1 MLGAGERAGGVGG
14 FGAGKGAGAAL
25 SGVWGLRGEEGAL
38 LELSL
43 GSAVSPY
50 SVGRNGGHRAERWCD
65 RVWGVVW
72 PWRRAGGCLCCSV
85 PFRELRALLSG
96 FVIFPLGWG
105 SSRALQPAASGA
117 FPTGTVAESTAHPSG
132 HVHSPLPFGG

>member
-1 MLGAGERAGGVGG
+1 MCEMGAGLGGYRGDGGLREGGVWRLCWAVDVWGGMGWGEGQRWGLWGAGGGGAELGGIWGIRGAAGRWVLGGIGVRGAGAGERAGGVGG

-50 SVGRNGGHRAERWCD
+50 SVGRNGGHRGRA
-65 RVWGVVW
+65 VV
-72 PWRRAGGCLCCSV
+72 
-85 PFRELRALLSG
+85 
-96 FVIFPLGWG
+96 
-105 SSRALQPAASGA
+105 
-117 FPTGTVAESTAHPSG
+117 
-132 HVHSPLPFGG
+132 